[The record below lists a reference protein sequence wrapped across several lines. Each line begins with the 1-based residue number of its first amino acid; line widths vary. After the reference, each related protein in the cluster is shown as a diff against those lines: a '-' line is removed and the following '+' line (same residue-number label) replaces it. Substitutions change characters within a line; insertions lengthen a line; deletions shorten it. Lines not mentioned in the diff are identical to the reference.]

1 MASHTCPTVPPR
13 GYWRECSKIETR
25 SAPLGFSPMA
35 LQDNHIAQKSRAV
48 DREPL
53 FLAQVEPTVHVPA
66 CLEGRNNLFGHRD
79 LGAIARVSSRAR
91 VPPLDR
97 EH

>member
-1 MASHTCPTVPPR
+1 
-13 GYWRECSKIETR
+13 
-25 SAPLGFSPMA
+25 MA

-53 FLAQVEPTVHVPA
+53 FLAQVEPTVHVPV
-66 CLEGRNNLFGHRD
+66 CLEGRNDLFGHRD

-97 EH
+97 EHTKAAQLNPIPPRQCSRDGSVASL